1 MKTYVLIPKSDI
13 ERLEEARKKLFEK
26 LFEIIPESFHHMLTF
41 NVTDIIYHI
50 THKKYSEIE
59 GEL

>member
-13 ERLEEARKKLFEK
+13 ERLEEARKKLFE
-26 LFEIIPESFHHMLTF
+26 IIPETHQPMITL
-41 NVTDIIYHI
+41 NLTDIIHEI
-50 THKKYSEIE
+50 THKRYSEIE